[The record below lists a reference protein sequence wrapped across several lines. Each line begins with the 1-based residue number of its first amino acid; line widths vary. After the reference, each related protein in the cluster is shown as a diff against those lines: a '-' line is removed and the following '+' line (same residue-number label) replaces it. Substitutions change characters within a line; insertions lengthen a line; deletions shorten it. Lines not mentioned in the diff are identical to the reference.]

1 MPDDSVMM
9 LTAGNVADA
18 ALSGLLQ
25 PRKTL
30 PAKLFYDEEGC
41 RLFGR
46 ITELPEYYLTR
57 TEHALLAEI
66 EALIR
71 AGLPDAKVK
80 VTGDDGQ
87 HFEALV
93 VSRAF
98 EGKSRIE
105 RHRMVYAALGDRMR
119 GQVHALS
126 MRTLT
131 PEEHRR
137 VG

>member
-1 MPDDSVMM
+1 MNSNLPSPEE
-9 LTAGNVADA
+9 
-18 ALSGLLQ
+18 LQ
-25 PRKTL
+25 R
-30 PAKLFYDEEGC
+30 AID
-41 RLFGR
+41 
-46 ITELPEYYLTR
+46 
-57 TEHALLAEI
+57 
-66 EALIR
+66 
-71 AGLPDAKVK
+71 AGLDCEWLKVD
-80 VTGDDGQ
+80 GDGQ

-93 VSRAF
+93 VSKAF

-119 GQVHALS
+119 DQEHALS